1 MGTIKI
7 QNNNNNMSTGQTT
20 GKLESEKSKDIRST
34 NIIAAKAIADVV
46 RTSLGP
52 RGMDKMIQDPKGRV
66 LITNDGATIL
76 HKMEVIHPTAKMLV
90 EISKAQDIE
99 AGDGTTS
106 VVVIAGALLKASEEL
121 LSKGLH
127 AAAISDGFGVAL
139 QKAKEIIEGM
149 GVPVDLNDR
158 DTLINN
164 CVTCLSSKVVAA
176 NSDVLAPMAVDSVL
190 KIIDKETDTNVDLNN
205 IRVAMKLGGTVDDT
219 ELIDG
224 LCFVNNKVSH
234 FAGGPTRVENA
245 KIGVIQFCLSA
256 PKTDLEN
263 NVVVNDYTAMDRI
276 LREERKYIV
285 NLVKKIVATGCNV
298 LFIQKSILRDAVNDL
313 ALHFLAKKKIM
324 VIKDIERDEVPFICK
339 TINAVPVPHVD
350 QMTKDKLG
358 TAGLVEEAA
367 AGSGSKTVKVTG
379 CPAQNK
385 TVSILVRGS
394 NALVLEEAERSL
406 HDALCVVRALVKK
419 RSLVPGGAAVEMEV
433 SQKLQAHSREIF
445 GTDSYC
451 VRHYGEC
458 LELIPYT
465 LAENAGLDPITFVT
479 ELRNKHIQGN
489 KFDGLNIK
497 RGSIYNMLDDNVVQ
511 PSLVSLSALT
521 LATEC
526 VRMILKIDDIV
537 MTR

>member
-1 MGTIKI
+1 
-7 QNNNNNMSTGQTT
+7 
-20 GKLESEKSKDIRST
+20 
-34 NIIAAKAIADVV
+34 
-46 RTSLGP
+46 
-52 RGMDKMIQDPKGRV
+52 MDKMIQDQRGRV

-76 HKMEVIHPTAKMLV
+76 KQMSVIHPTAKMLV

-106 VVVIAGALLKASEEL
+106 VVVIAGALLKASQEL
-121 LSKGLH
+121 LNRGIH
-127 AAAISDGFGVAL
+127 PAAISDGFSVAL
-139 QKAKEIIEGM
+139 EKAKEIIEGM
-149 GVPVDLNDR
+149 GTPVDLNDR
-158 DTLINN
+158 EILIQN
-164 CVTCLSSKVVAA
+164 CVTCLSSKVVSA
-176 NSDVLAPMAVDSVL
+176 NSDVLAPMAVDAVL
-190 KIIDKETDTNVDLNN
+190 KIIDKENDTNVDLNN
-205 IRVAMKLGGTVDDT
+205 IKVSMKLGGTVDDL

-224 LCFVNNKVSH
+224 LCFTENQVSH
-234 FAGGPTRVENA
+234 FAGGPTRVTDA
-245 KIGVIQFCLSA
+245 KIGMIQFCMSA

-276 LREERKYIV
+276 LKEEKKYIV
-285 NLVKKIVATGCNV
+285 NLVKKVVATGCNV
-298 LFIQKSILRDAVNDL
+298 LLIQKSILRDAVNDL
-313 ALHFLAKKKIM
+313 ALHFLAKKGIM
-324 VIKDIERDEVPFICK
+324 VIKDIDREDVGFICK
-339 TINAVPVPHVD
+339 TINAIPVPHID
-350 QMTKDKLG
+350 QFTKDKLG
-358 TAGLVEEAA
+358 TATLVEEAS
-367 AGSGSKTVKVTG
+367 AGSDKKVVKITG
-379 CPAQNK
+379 CPVQNK

-394 NALVLEEAERSL
+394 NQLVLEEAERSL

-419 RSLVPGGAAVEMEV
+419 RFLVPGGAAVEMEV

-451 VRHYGEC
+451 VRQYGEC

-465 LAENAGLDPITFVT
+465 LAENAGLDPISFVT

-489 KFDGLNIK
+489 KYDGLNIK
-497 RGSIYNMLDDNVVQ
+497 RNKIMNMLDDNVIQ